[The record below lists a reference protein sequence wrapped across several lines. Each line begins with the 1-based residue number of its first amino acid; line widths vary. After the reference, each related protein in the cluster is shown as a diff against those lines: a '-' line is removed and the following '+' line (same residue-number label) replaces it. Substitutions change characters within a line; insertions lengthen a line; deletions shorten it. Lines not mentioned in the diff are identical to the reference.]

1 MALQGLNI
9 PAMRQAW
16 AAQLTKAGRAHWRL
30 FDKNCTTMVH
40 NILKAGGGD
49 RAATAAKSQLIWWP
63 TDLIRH
69 AKSMTRNGV
78 TVVAR
83 SGDPR
88 AQFQ

>member
-1 MALQGLNI
+1 MA
-9 PAMRQAW
+9 PS
-16 AAQLTKAGRAHWRL
+16 
-30 FDKNCTTMVH
+30 
-40 NILKAGGGD
+40 GD
-49 RAATAAKSQLIWWP
+49 RAATAARSPLIWWP

-69 AKSMTRNGV
+69 AKSMNRNGV